1 MKYDED
7 HDLSSIDDPSST
19 TGASPPAGFPSR
31 LSTAE
36 LRRSLEA
43 GWPHPEAT
51 SAASPV
57 VHLSGAAPAG
67 AHVAFGASPVVHL
80 SGAAPAGAHVAFGAS
95 PSVHLSGSAPT
106 GAHVSYS
113 GSPAVHLSGAAPI
126 VGSHQV
132 GAVSGGV
139 PSWQGFQVGGVSK
152 AAISGAGGVYDESE
166 SSATTPLKMTHIG
179 PSLVRAGVE
188 VWLKGL
194 SRFLDPGRLQFTRC
208 LVTMPEFFDPEFAAE
223 LSIPTEVGGREAVRR
238 AAAESDVLMIWGPS
252 ELGDWLGDCR
262 PALTVFVAHGEGSYT
277 RGYLDGCGPVVDHV
291 VAVSRRV
298 QERVTDG
305 YPTTVI
311 PNGVDSSHLARSLS
325 RSESRARFSFGPDDF
340 VVGYV
345 GRFSPEKRA
354 HRVIEAVAK
363 LPQNFKAL
371 LVGWGPLHP
380 QLLDLANRLIPGRFA
395 MTVGKGCFGDYYE
408 AMDALCMVSAEE
420 GYPLVV
426 LEAMMCGR
434 PVIATDVGGVPD
446 LLIDRVNG
454 VVVPGDVESIRSAV
468 LLLQKH
474 PEWARGLAAEAKKV
488 ADERGHARR
497 MARGYEDLV
506 HRLWREKKQSA
517 VGSRN
522 GRETNGA
529 LSHGVR

>member
-1 MKYDED
+1 MKHDED
-7 HDLSSIDDPSST
+7 HALPAFDDHASATGPSP
-19 TGASPPAGFPSR
+19 GASFPSF

-43 GWPHPEAT
+43 GWPYPEA
-51 SAASPV
+51 AEASKPKV
-57 VHLSGAAPAG
+57 PISGASAFAPQA
-67 AHVAFGASPVVHL
+67 AVQQPPRVPISGASAFAPQ
-80 SGAAPAGAHVAFGAS
+80 AALGPR
-95 PSVHLSGSAPT
+95 
-106 GAHVSYS
+106 
-113 GSPAVHLSGAAPI
+113 PAVHLSGAGPI
-126 VGSHQV
+126 GRPGRP
-132 GAVSGGV
+132 GAFLGGEPTWKEAV
-139 PSWQGFQVGGVSK
+139 RSRHATSL
-152 AAISGAGGVYDESE
+152 SGAGVFHDDSGP
-166 SSATTPLKMTHIG
+166 SATAALKMTHIG

-194 SRFLDPGRLQFTRC
+194 SRFLDPGRLQLTRC
-208 LVTMPEFFDPEFAAE
+208 LVTEPEFFDPEFAAE

-252 ELGDWLGDCR
+252 ELGDWLEDCR
-262 PALTVFVAHGEGSYT
+262 PALTVFVAHGEGRYT
-277 RGYLDGCGPVVDHV
+277 RSYLDGCGPVVDHV

-298 QERVTDG
+298 QERVAHG

-325 RSESRARFSFGPDDF
+325 RPEARERFGFGPDDF

-363 LPQNFKAL
+363 LPANVKAL

-380 QLLDLANRLIPGRFA
+380 QLLELANRLIPGRFA

-454 VVVPGDVESIRSAV
+454 IVVSGDVDSIRSAIS
-468 LLLQKH
+468 LLQHH
-474 PEWARGLAAEAKKV
+474 PEWARGIAAEARKV

-506 HRLWREKKQSA
+506 HRLWREKTQS
-517 VGSRN
+517 VN
-522 GRETNGA
+522 GACNGHLSNGA
-529 LSHGVR
+529 LAPAARGNHRGGNHRD

>member
-1 MKYDED
+1 MKHDEE
-7 HDLSSIDDPSST
+7 HAFPAIDDHASATDPSP
-19 TGASPPAGFPSR
+19 GASFPSF

-43 GWPHPEAT
+43 GWPFPEEAE
-51 SAASPV
+51 ASSPTV
-57 VHLSGAAPAG
+57 AVSGAAPQ
-67 AHVAFGASPVVHL
+67 VAQRSSPTVAI
-80 SGAAPAGAHVAFGAS
+80 SGAAPQVAQRSSPAVAVSGAS
-95 PSVHLSGSAPT
+95 AFSVAPKV
-106 GAHVSYS
+106 GPV
-113 GSPAVHLSGAAPI
+113 PAVHLSAAGSIGKSARPGASLGGTPGWRQA
-126 VGSHQV
+126 VGSRQT
-132 GAVSGGV
+132 VSL
-139 PSWQGFQVGGVSK
+139 
-152 AAISGAGGVYDESE
+152 SGAEGFHEEVEP
-166 SSATTPLKMTHIG
+166 ATMPALRMTHVG

-194 SRFLDPGRLQFTRC
+194 SRFLDPCRLQFTRC
-208 LVTMPEFFDPEFAAE
+208 LVTEPEFYDPEFAAE
-223 LSIPTEVGGREAVRR
+223 LSMPAEIGGREAVRR
-238 AAAESDVLMIWGPS
+238 AAAESDVLMIWGPG
-252 ELGDWLGDCR
+252 ELGDWLKDCR
-262 PALTVFVAHGEGSYT
+262 PALTVFVAHGEGRFT
-277 RGYLDGCGPVVDHV
+277 RSYLDGCGPVVDHV

-325 RSESRARFSFGPDDF
+325 RPEARGRFGFAPDDF

-363 LPQNFKAL
+363 LPSNVKAL
-371 LVGWGPLHP
+371 FVGWGPLHP

-420 GYPLVV
+420 GCPLVV

-434 PVIATDVGGVPD
+434 PVIATEVGGVPD
-446 LLIDRVNG
+446 LLVDRVNG
-454 VVVPGDVESIRSAV
+454 LVVPGDVDSIRSAV
-468 LLLQKH
+468 LLLQRH
-474 PEWARGLAAEAKKV
+474 PEWAQGVAAEARKV

-506 HRLWREKKQSA
+506 HRLWSEKTRSA
-517 VGSRN
+517 DASRN
-522 GRETNGA
+522 GRASKNGVPVP
-529 LSHGVR
+529 SSR